1 MLIKVYFDKLK
12 EKKNKRKIIK
22 SSVYVYVV
30 YYYVNIFMFNDKI

>member
-22 SSVYVYVV
+22 SSVYIV
-30 YYYVNIFMFNDKI
+30 YYYVDIFMFNDKI